1 MSTRDDFRAPR
12 VDYPTG
18 SGADLSEDQADAATR
33 TLALTAVRKGGT
45 GQEFTEMLRMLGLL
59 DTPVGDTRSRPLGG
73 SRTLP

>member
-1 MSTRDDFRAPR
+1 MSTHDYHAPR
-12 VDYPTG
+12 ADAGTG
-18 SGADLSEDQADAATR
+18 PGTDLSEDQADAATR

>member
-1 MSTRDDFRAPR
+1 MSTRDELRVPR
-12 VDYPTG
+12 VDHPTG
-18 SGADLSEDQADAATR
+18 PGTDLSEDQADAATR